1 MYRAF
6 MYSQITSNKRKSI
19 VLIVAFLI
27 LVVGLGLLID
37 ASYESGGAITI
48 IAVIYASVTAMVSY
62 YSGDK
67 MALWASGARE
77 IKKEDSP
84 ELWRLVENLCIANG
98 QPMPK
103 VHLIDDDAPNAF
115 ATGRDPKTSSI
126 AFTTGLIGRLDRAEL
141 EGVVAHELSHIK
153 NYDIRVMTIVVVLV
167 GVVAVMADLF
177 LRISWGGG
185 NRKREGGGIMLV
197 IGLVAIILAPII
209 ANLVKLAVSR
219 RREYLADAS
228 GALLTRYPEGLA
240 RALEKISSYDGK
252 MRHAHSATAHL
263 FISNPFGQGGWA
275 AGLLSTHP
283 PAEKRIAALRQMGT
297 TG

>member
-1 MYRAF
+1 
-6 MYSQITSNKRKSI
+6 MYSQITSNKRKSVFLI
-19 VLIVAFLI
+19 VLFLI
-27 LVVGLGLLID
+27 LVIGLGLLID
-37 ASYESGGAITI
+37 ASYESGGVITLIALVYAI
-48 IAVIYASVTAMVSY
+48 VTALVSY

-103 VHLIDDDAPNAF
+103 VHIIDDPAPNAF
-115 ATGRDPKTSSI
+115 ATGRDPKTSSV
-126 AFTTGLIGRLDRAEL
+126 AFTTGLLQRLDRTEL

-177 LRISWGGG
+177 LRISWSGG
-185 NRKREGGGIMLV
+185 NRKRDGGNFLLV
-197 IGLVAIILAPII
+197 LGLVAIILAPII

-240 RALEKISSYDGK
+240 KALEKISAYEGPMK
-252 MRHAHSATAHL
+252 HAHSATAHM
-263 FISNPFGQGGWA
+263 FISNPFGKGGWA
-275 AGLLSTHP
+275 AGLTSTHP
-283 PAEKRIAALRQMGT
+283 PVEKRIAALRQMGT
-297 TG
+297 QA

>member
-1 MYRAF
+1 
-6 MYSQITSNKRKSI
+6 MYSQIDSNKRKSI
-19 VLIVAFLI
+19 VLIGSFLV
-27 LVVGLGLLID
+27 LVVGLGWLID
-37 ASYESGGAITI
+37 EYYGGGGVITLV
-48 IAVIYASVTAMVSY
+48 ALAYSVVTALVSY
-62 YSGDK
+62 YNGDR

-103 VHLIDDDAPNAF
+103 VHIIDDPAPNAF
-115 ATGRDPKTSSI
+115 ATGRKPELASV
-126 AFTTGLIGRLDRAEL
+126 AFTTGILQRLDRTEL

-177 LRISWGGG
+177 LRVSWHGGG
-185 NRKREGGGIMLV
+185 NRKREGGGILMILG
-197 IGLVAIILAPII
+197 IVAIILAPVI
-209 ANLVKLAVSR
+209 ANIVKLAVSR

-240 RALEKISSYDGK
+240 RALEKISSYEGPLK
-252 MRHAHSATAHL
+252 HAHSATAHL
-263 FISNPFGQGGWA
+263 YISNPFGKGGWA
-275 AGLLSTHP
+275 AGLTSTHP
-283 PAEKRIAALRQMGT
+283 PVEKRVAALRQMGT
-297 TG
+297 TS

>member
-1 MYRAF
+1 

-19 VLIVAFLI
+19 LLIGIFLVMI
-27 LVVGLGLLID
+27 VGLGLLID
-37 ASYESGGAITI
+37 GYYDSGGMIT
-48 IAVIYASVTAMVSY
+48 AVAGIYAIVTALVSY
-62 YSGDK
+62 YTGDK

-103 VHLIDDDAPNAF
+103 VHLIDDPAPNAF
-115 ATGRDPKTSSI
+115 ATGRDPDKSSV
-126 AFTTGLIGRLDRAEL
+126 AFTTGLLERLDRTEL

-167 GVVAVMADLF
+167 GVIAVMADLF
-177 LRISWGGG
+177 LRISLHSRGGG
-185 NRKREGGGIMLV
+185 RRREGGGVLLI
-197 IGLVAIILAPII
+197 IGIVAIILAPII

-228 GALLTRYPEGLA
+228 GALLTRFPEGLA
-240 RALEKISSYDGK
+240 KALEKIASYEGPLK
-252 MRHAHSATAHL
+252 HAHSATAHL
-263 FISNPFGQGGWA
+263 FIANPFGKGGWA
-275 AGLLSTHP
+275 AGLTSTHP
-283 PAEKRIAALRQMGT
+283 PIEKRIAALRSMGT
-297 TG
+297 TA

>member
-1 MYRAF
+1 

-19 VLIVAFLI
+19 LLIVIFLV

-37 ASYESGGAITI
+37 AMYDSGGAITF
-48 IAVIYASVTAMVSY
+48 IALAYGIVTALASY

-98 QPMPK
+98 QPMPR
-103 VHLIDDDAPNAF
+103 VHLIDDPAPNAF
-115 ATGRDPKTSSI
+115 ATGRDPSRSSV
-126 AFTTGLIGRLDRAEL
+126 AFTTGLLQRLDRTEL

-167 GVVAVMADLF
+167 GVIAVMADIF
-177 LRISWGGG
+177 LRISWHSGG
-185 NRKREGGGIMLV
+185 NRKREGGGVLLV
-197 IGLVAIILAPII
+197 LGIVAIILAPII

-240 RALEKISSYDGK
+240 RALEKISAYEGPLK
-252 MRHAHSATAHL
+252 HAHSATAHL
-263 FISNPFGQGGWA
+263 FITNPFGKGGWA
-275 AGLLSTHP
+275 AGLTSTHP

-297 TG
+297 TA

>member
-1 MYRAF
+1 
-6 MYSQITSNKRKSI
+6 MYSQITSNKRKS
-19 VLIVAFLI
+19 VLLIAVFLV
-27 LVVGLGLLID
+27 LVIGLGWLID
-37 ASYESGGAITI
+37 ATYDSGGIITF
-48 IAVIYASVTAMVSY
+48 IALAYALVTALVGY

-84 ELWRLVENLCIANG
+84 ELWRLVENLCIAGG

-103 VHLIDDDAPNAF
+103 VHIIDDPAPNAF
-115 ATGRDPKTSSI
+115 ATGRNPETSSI
-126 AFTTGLIGRLDRAEL
+126 AFTTGLLQRLDRTEL

-177 LRISWGGG
+177 LRISWSGGG
-185 NRKREGGGIMLV
+185 RKREGGGILL
-197 IGLVAIILAPII
+197 ILGIVAIILAPLI

-240 RALEKISSYDGK
+240 RALEKISSYEGPMK
-252 MRHAHSATAHL
+252 HAHSATAHM
-263 FISNPFGQGGWA
+263 FISNPFGKGGWA
-275 AGLLSTHP
+275 AGLTSTHP
-283 PAEKRIAALRQMGT
+283 PVEKRIAALRQMGT
-297 TG
+297 TV

>member
-1 MYRAF
+1 

-19 VLIVAFLI
+19 LLIVVFLV
-27 LVVGLGLLID
+27 LVIGLGLLID
-37 ASYESGGAITI
+37 AYYDGGGAITL
-48 IAVIYASVTAMVSY
+48 IALAYSVVTALVSY

-98 QPMPK
+98 QPMPR
-103 VHLIDDDAPNAF
+103 VHIIDDPAPNAF
-115 ATGRDPKTSSI
+115 ATGRDPKTSSV
-126 AFTTGLIGRLDRAEL
+126 AFTTGLLTTLDRTEL

-177 LRISWGGG
+177 LRMSWGGG

-197 IGLVAIILAPII
+197 LGIVAIILAPII

-240 RALEKISSYDGK
+240 RALEKISAYEGPMK
-252 MRHAHSATAHL
+252 HAHSATSHL
-263 FISNPFGQGGWA
+263 FISNPFGKGGWA
-275 AGLLSTHP
+275 AGLTSTHP
-283 PAEKRIAALRQMGT
+283 PVEKRIEALRRMGT
-297 TG
+297 NA

>member
-1 MYRAF
+1 
-6 MYSQITSNKRKSI
+6 MYSQITANKRKS
-19 VLIVAFLI
+19 VLLI
-27 LVVGLGLLID
+27 ALFIGLVIGLGWLID
-37 ASYESGGAITI
+37 ESYGGGGAITL
-48 IAVIYASVTAMVSY
+48 IALAYALVSALVSY
-62 YSGDK
+62 CSGDK

-103 VHLIDDDAPNAF
+103 VHIIDDPAPNAF
-115 ATGRDPKTSSI
+115 ATGRDPARSSV
-126 AFTTGLIGRLDRAEL
+126 AFTTGLLQRLDRTEL

-177 LRISWGGG
+177 LRMSWSGG
-185 NRKREGGGIMLV
+185 NRKREGGNVLMIL
-197 IGLVAIILAPII
+197 GLVAIILAPLI

-240 RALEKISSYDGK
+240 RALEKISSYEAPL
-252 MRHAHSATAHL
+252 RHAHSATAHL
-263 FISNPFGQGGWA
+263 FIANPFGKGGWA
-275 AGLLSTHP
+275 AGLTSTHP
-283 PAEKRIAALRQMGT
+283 PVEKRVAALRQMGT
-297 TG
+297 TA

>member
-1 MYRAF
+1 
-6 MYSQITSNKRKSI
+6 MYSQITANKRKSI
-19 VLIVAFLI
+19 LLIIVFLVLVI
-27 LVVGLGLLID
+27 GLGLLID
-37 ASYESGGAITI
+37 AYYEAGGAVTL
-48 IAVIYASVTAMVSY
+48 IALAYASVTALVSY

-103 VHLIDDDAPNAF
+103 VHIIDDPAPNAF
-115 ATGRDPKTSSI
+115 ATGRDPKTSSV
-126 AFTTGLIGRLDRAEL
+126 AFSTGLLATLDRTEL

-177 LRISWGGG
+177 LRISWSGGG
-185 NRKREGGGIMLV
+185 GRKREGGGVLLILG
-197 IGLVAIILAPII
+197 IVAIILAPII

-240 RALEKISSYDGK
+240 RALEKISAYEGPMK
-252 MRHAHSATAHL
+252 HAHSATSHL
-263 FISNPFGQGGWA
+263 FISNPFGKGGWA
-275 AGLLSTHP
+275 AGLTSTHP
-283 PAEKRIAALRQMGT
+283 PVEKRIAALRQMGT
-297 TG
+297 TA

>member
-1 MYRAF
+1 

-19 VLIVAFLI
+19 LLI
-27 LVVGLGLLID
+27 LVFLVLVIGLGLLID
-37 ASYESGGAITI
+37 AYYEAGGAVTL
-48 IAVIYASVTAMVSY
+48 IALGYALVTALISY

-103 VHLIDDDAPNAF
+103 VHMIDDPAPNAF
-115 ATGRDPKTSSI
+115 ATGRDPSHSSV
-126 AFTTGLIGRLDRAEL
+126 AFTTGLLQRLDRAEL

-177 LRISWGGG
+177 LRISWHAGGG
-185 NRKREGGGIMLV
+185 NRKREGGGILL
-197 IGLVAIILAPII
+197 ILGIVAIILAPII

-240 RALEKISSYDGK
+240 RALEKISSHEGPL
-252 MRHAHSATAHL
+252 RHAHSATAHM
-263 FISNPFGQGGWA
+263 FISNPFGRGGWA
-275 AGLLSTHP
+275 AGLTSTHP
-283 PAEKRIAALRQMGT
+283 PVEKRIAALRQMGT
-297 TG
+297 TA

>member
-1 MYRAF
+1 
-6 MYSQITSNKRKSI
+6 MYSQITANKRKSV
-19 VLIVAFLI
+19 VLIAIFI
-27 LVVGLGLLID
+27 GLVIGLGWLID
-37 ASYESGGAITI
+37 ESYGGGGAITLV
-48 IAVIYASVTAMVSY
+48 ALGYALVSALVGY

-103 VHLIDDDAPNAF
+103 VHIIDDPAPNAF
-115 ATGRDPKTSSI
+115 ATGRDPFRSSV
-126 AFTTGLIGRLDRAEL
+126 AFTTGLLQRLDRTEL

-177 LRISWGGG
+177 LRISWSGGG
-185 NRKREGGGIMLV
+185 RKREGGGVLMIL
-197 IGLVAIILAPII
+197 GLVAIILAPLI

-240 RALEKISSYDGK
+240 KALEKISSYEGP
-252 MRHAHSATAHL
+252 MRHAHSATAHM
-263 FISNPFGQGGWA
+263 FISNPFGKGGWA
-275 AGLLSTHP
+275 AGLTSTHP
-283 PAEKRIAALRQMGT
+283 PVEKRIAALRQMGT
-297 TG
+297 NA

>member
-1 MYRAF
+1 
-6 MYSQITSNKRKSI
+6 MYSQITANKRKSI
-19 VLIVAFLI
+19 LLIVIFLV
-27 LVVGLGLLID
+27 LVIGLGLLID
-37 ASYESGGAITI
+37 AYYEAGGAVTL
-48 IAVIYASVTAMVSY
+48 IALAYSVVTALVSY

-103 VHLIDDDAPNAF
+103 VHIIDDPAPNAF

-126 AFTTGLIGRLDRAEL
+126 AFTAGLLQRLDRTEL

-167 GVVAVMADLF
+167 GVVAMMADLF
-177 LRISWGGG
+177 LRISWSGSGG
-185 NRKREGGGIMLV
+185 RKREGGGFLLILG
-197 IGLVAIILAPII
+197 IVAIILAPII

-240 RALEKISSYDGK
+240 RALEKISSYEAPLQ
-252 MRHAHSATAHL
+252 HAHSATAHL
-263 FISNPFGQGGWA
+263 FISNPFGKGGWA
-275 AGLLSTHP
+275 AGLTSTHP
-283 PAEKRIAALRQMGT
+283 PVEKRVAALRQMGT
-297 TG
+297 TA